1 MEKVFEDP
9 NQKVRV
15 TFLSTGPGQA
25 TIELVE
31 PAGPDAPVQRF
42 LNERGGGV
50 LHHVCYEVPDV
61 QEQLVTMRAR
71 GAMIAKKPKPAVA
84 FDGRLIAWVITA
96 ERLLIEY
103 VEAPRASEPVSVSS
117 FFCSGSSVGI
127 LLCCGHYA
135 VLREL
140 CKPRTCPFRG
150 CLLLFFVSCSIC
162 TTSSEKPGYV

>member
-1 MEKVFEDP
+1 MD
-9 NQKVRV
+9 
-15 TFLSTGPGQA
+15 
-25 TIELVE
+25 

-42 LNERGGGV
+42 LNERRRRR

-103 VEAPRASEPVSVSS
+103 VEAPRASEPV
-117 FFCSGSSVGI
+117 
-127 LLCCGHYA
+127 
-135 VLREL
+135 
-140 CKPRTCPFRG
+140 P
-150 CLLLFFVSCSIC
+150 
-162 TTSSEKPGYV
+162 

>member
-1 MEKVFEDP
+1 MSKPEQQLRFHHVGIVVASIQDSIESYKRSLGAEWDGKIFEDP

-103 VEAPRASEPVSVSS
+103 VEAPRASEPV
-117 FFCSGSSVGI
+117 
-127 LLCCGHYA
+127 
-135 VLREL
+135 
-140 CKPRTCPFRG
+140 P
-150 CLLLFFVSCSIC
+150 
-162 TTSSEKPGYV
+162 